1 MSIEKIRNQIRLAEL
16 NNSRLEGSVNLIA
29 VSKLQPLAKI
39 EQVLLSGHRV
49 FGENRVQEAFQKW
62 PALKETYPTVSLH
75 LLGPLQTNKVKESLK
90 LFDVVHSL
98 DREKLARVFSENIQ
112 QSGQS
117 PDFFIQ
123 VNTGEEEQKSGIPP
137 SAVDKFV
144 DDCRETYKLPIVG
157 LMCIPPINEEP
168 SLHFALLKKLAE
180 RNGLKRL
187 SMGMSSDFVSAITFG
202 STDVRIGTALFG
214 KRG

>member
-62 PALKETYPTVSLH
+62 PTLKKTYPTVSLH

>member
-1 MSIEKIRNQIRLAEL
+1 MSIKNIRNQIRLAEL
-16 NNSRLEGSVNLIA
+16 DSSRVEGSVNLIA
-29 VSKLQPLAKI
+29 VSKLQPLARI
-39 EQVLLSGHRV
+39 EKVLLAGHRV
-49 FGENRVQEAFQKW
+49 FGENRVQEAYQKW
-62 PALKETYPTVSLH
+62 PSLKETYPNVSLH

-112 QSGQS
+112 QLGQS

-137 SAVDKFV
+137 NMVDKFV
-144 DDCRETYKLPIVG
+144 SDCRETYKLPIVG

-168 SLHFALLKKLAE
+168 ALHFALLKKIAE

-202 STDVRIGTALFG
+202 STDVRIGSALFG
-214 KRG
+214 KRS

>member
-1 MSIEKIRNQIRLAEL
+1 MSIENIREQIRTAEL
-16 NNSRLEGSVNLIA
+16 ENNRVQGSVNLIA
-29 VSKLQPLAKI
+29 VSKLQPI
-39 EQVLLSGHRV
+39 ERIENVLLGGQRV
-49 FGENRVQEAFQKW
+49 FGENRVQEAYQKW
-62 PALKETYPTVSLH
+62 PVWKEIYPNVSLH
-75 LLGPLQTNKVKESLK
+75 LLGPLQTNKVKEVLR

-98 DREKLARVFSENIQ
+98 DREKLAKVFAENIQ
-112 QSGQS
+112 KLGYS

-123 VNTGEEEQKSGIPP
+123 VNTGEEEQKSGIYPKM
-137 SAVDKFV
+137 VDEFV
-144 DDCRETYKLPIVG
+144 SVCRDTYKLPIVG

-202 STDVRIGTALFG
+202 STDVRVGSALFG